1 MNRMQ
6 TCADIFSS
14 HADGMIGL
22 PQFGRPKT
30 PARSGLASMN
40 KGGIGELRPDRLRV
54 EIAEEGRHGALSCVI
69 LSERGM
75 YLHTSRPFPER
86 TVLRLRF
93 TLPHSLETLE
103 VSGEVTP
110 MALCGIDAGN
120 GQGTGVIFT
129 DLPERVRQQIK
140 NFIEWETADVHEW
153 DPDPSEFTPIEDFD
167 VLVQAVLFFGPRPQ
181 SPTVITRFPASPQ
194 MENALRLSL
203 VGS

>member
-6 TCADIFSS
+6 TCADVFAS
-14 HADGMIGL
+14 HAGGTAGL
-22 PQFGRPKT
+22 PQFGRPKA
-30 PARSGLASMN
+30 PARSGQPRMK
-40 KGGIGELRPDRLRV
+40 KGGSGELRMDRLRV
-54 EIAEEGRHGALSCVI
+54 EIAGGDPHGALSCVI

-75 YLHTSRPFPER
+75 YLHASRPFREQ

-120 GQGTGVIFT
+120 EQGTGVIFM
-129 DLPERVRQQIK
+129 DLSEGVRQQIR

-153 DPDPSEFTPIEDFD
+153 DPDPSEFTLIEDLD
-167 VLVQAVLFFGPRPQ
+167 VLVQAALFFCPRPQ
-181 SPTVITRFPASPQ
+181 PPTVITRFPASPQ

-203 VGS
+203 AHS